1 MKSRSR
7 NESEQ
12 VCNTVYEEVCDS
24 AQPSYNGGG
33 ASDSYGAA
41 APDEYG
47 AAAAPLCRQEERQQ
61 CSTVPSQVLK
71 IFYV

>member
-1 MKSRSR
+1 MDLL
-7 NESEQ
+7 Q
-12 VCNTVYEEVCDS
+12 VCNTVYEEVGDS
-24 AQPSYNGGG
+24 AQPSYNGNGGG
-33 ASDSYGAA
+33 ALDSYGAA

-71 IFYV
+71 S

>member
-1 MKSRSR
+1 M
-7 NESEQ
+7 
-12 VCNTVYEEVCDS
+12 YEEVCDA

-33 ASDSYGAA
+33 ATDSYGAA

-47 AAAAPLCRQEERQQ
+47 AAAAPLCRQEARQQ

-71 IFYV
+71 SEFDVHANPLFLSG